1 MFRSKFPTHEPFKEA
16 FLDPSQIKAD
26 LFHSD
31 DKGNKILEL
40 SFMGTKLG
48 SGILCKNEI
57 YILPKLLSLH
67 IFE

>member
-1 MFRSKFPTHEPFKEA
+1 MFRSKFSTHEPFIEA
-16 FLDPSQIKAD
+16 FCDPSQIEAD
-26 LFHSD
+26 LFNSY
-31 DKGNKILEL
+31 DKGNKILES